1 MSVCDLKTGKLAYV
15 EKVVGNDKLAKR
27 LMALGFIN
35 GGEVKVKGAA
45 PLGDPIVL
53 NIKGYDIAI
62 RKKDAANIRIREA

>member
-1 MSVCDLKTGKLAYV
+1 MSICDLKIGKLAYV

-35 GGEVKVKGAA
+35 GTEVKVKGAA

-53 NIKGYDIAI
+53 NIKGYDLAI
-62 RKKDAANIRIREA
+62 RKKDAVNIRIREA